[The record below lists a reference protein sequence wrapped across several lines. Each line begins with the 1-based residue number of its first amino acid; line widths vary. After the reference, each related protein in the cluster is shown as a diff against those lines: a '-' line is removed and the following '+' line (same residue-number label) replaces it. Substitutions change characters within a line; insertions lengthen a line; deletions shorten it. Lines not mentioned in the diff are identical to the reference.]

1 MARFILI
8 ASFLPLSTPRE
19 LQQLAVSGA
28 ADLFTCTFSGF
39 TLRVGGSPPFPY
51 SLSTGGAPWLE
62 GGTLSLLHNGSYL
75 SPGAGLT
82 AGAPVAGAGV
92 DELGAYTF
100 LSVPWLA
107 PEAAFLANF
116 TCYSGGALAAL
127 SLHFPGGFSFGGSLG
142 AEAAARFP
150 LFFAAGEN
158 STLLSPALGFVEWA
172 GEMDSYANAHG
183 VGMQGFGGGTQSG
196 PLLLFNAS
204 ELVPGASKPHALVL
218 GPGGGAGAHV
228 AHGVVNLLPA
238 HAPARGAP
246 AAAAACDPATWAPHT
261 DEVGANPAPGF
272 EGGVMVAA
280 GQPAACCAVCAT
292 AGLSVCDSW
301 VFDTDGTAGGA
312 NCWPLLG
319 IKSSKQVGD
328 RMLGV
333 MAPAECDAPAPA
345 AAPATSTPADGF
357 AAGVG
362 NSSAAACCAVCGALG
377 SACTA
382 WAFDAPSATCF
393 PLKAAAGSAPAAP
406 GRAWAR
412 KKAPSMWL
420 AAGVQGEITNL
431 PPRFTSKWRLV
442 GSATGINDAVM
453 AYGGALKAAAPGGG
467 RKLPKEEDAMRNL
480 NTYWSDNGAFYFD
493 G

>member
-1 MARFILI
+1 MLRFLLLG
-8 ASFLPLSTPRE
+8 ALLPLC
-19 LQQLAVSGA
+19 AG
-28 ADLFTCTFSGF
+28 DLFTCPFSGF
-39 TLRVGGSPPFPY
+39 TLRVLGPPAFLY
-51 SLSTGGAPWLE
+51 TLSTGGAPWLE
-62 GGTLSLLHNGSYL
+62 GGTLSLLRNGAYL
-75 SPGAGLT
+75 FPGAGLT

-100 LSVPWLA
+100 LSIPWSAA
-107 PEAAFLANF
+107 PGALIVANF
-116 TCYSGGALAAL
+116 TCYGGALAAL
-127 SLHFPGGFSFGGSLG
+127 SLHFPGGYSFGGSLG
-142 AEAAARFP
+142 AAAAARFP

-158 STLLSPALGFVEWA
+158 STLLSPALGFIEWA

-183 VGMQGFGGGTQSG
+183 VGMRGFGGGTQSG

-204 ELVPGASKPHALVL
+204 ELVPGAAKPHALVL
-218 GPGGGAGAHV
+218 GPGGGAGTHV

-238 HAPARGAP
+238 AAPPAAP
-246 AAAAACDPATWAPHT
+246 VAAAACGDPASWAPHT
-261 DEVGANPAPGF
+261 DEVGANAAPGF
-272 EGGVMVAA
+272 EGGVLVAA
-280 GQPAACCAVCAT
+280 GQPAACCAKCAA
-292 AGLSVCDSW
+292 AGPSVCDSW

-319 IKSSKQVGD
+319 IRGSKQAGD
-328 RMLGV
+328 RVLGV
-333 MAPAECDAPAPA
+333 MAPPACDAPTPA
-345 AAPATSTPADGF
+345 AAPAAATPADGF
-357 AAGVG
+357 ESGLG
-362 NSSAAACCAVCGALG
+362 NSTEASCCAVCGALG
-377 SACTA
+377 GACAA

-420 AAGVQGEITNL
+420 AAGVQGEIASL
-431 PPRFTSKWRLV
+431 PPRFTSKWLLV

-467 RKLPKEEDAMRNL
+467 RKLQKEEDALRNL
-480 NTYWSDNGAFYFD
+480 PSFWSDNGAIYFD